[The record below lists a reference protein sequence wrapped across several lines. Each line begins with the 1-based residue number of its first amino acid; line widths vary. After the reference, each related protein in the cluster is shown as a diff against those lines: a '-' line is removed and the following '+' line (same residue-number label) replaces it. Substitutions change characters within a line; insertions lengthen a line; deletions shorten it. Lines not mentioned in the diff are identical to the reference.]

1 MGKASASPISKLRL
15 TERVSQMSAG
25 AEDGKRG
32 TFREKEESSKRWPGV
47 TFHLLEVIGLPVF
60 WEAGHVWKRWW
71 GGRRLEAGGTCWWAA
86 VADMQR
92 RPRQTAGKQPS
103 RDPEAHSARAHPAEA
118 SVVTCCLELL
128 CQNDRASGV
137 PRPVSFTPSL
147 NFRKPCGGPPPSPE
161 SRVPV
166 HQSHWASPQIYTASS
181 TFSSRALEGVTSSLE
196 MPTYQMPTPL
206 RRFP

>member
-92 RPRQTAGKQPS
+92 RPRQTAGKRPS
-103 RDPEAHSARAHPAEA
+103 GTQERIQHELTQRKRQWSHAAWS
-118 SVVTCCLELL
+118 CCVRMTVLL
-128 CQNDRASGV
+128 VCRG
-137 PRPVSFTPSL
+137 RFHL
-147 NFRKPCGGPPPSPE
+147 LPP
-161 SRVPV
+161 
-166 HQSHWASPQIYTASS
+166 
-181 TFSSRALEGVTSSLE
+181 
-196 MPTYQMPTPL
+196 
-206 RRFP
+206 